1 MNEETK
7 ICSKCG
13 KEKPLRFFWSAGYGK
28 KKTTC
33 IECCKI
39 MRAQNLLK
47 KRLIEPRKKKVYNQT
62 LCWSCKNA
70 VGRCSWSEVDESKKN
85 RPIKYE
91 PVNGWVA
98 VKTERGDYNSY
109 VVLSCPEFVPDDN
122 YGGNFYE

>member
-1 MNEETK
+1 MNEETN
-7 ICSKCG
+7 ICSTCG
-13 KEKPLRFFWSAGYGK
+13 KAKPLRFFWSAGYGK

-39 MRAQNLLK
+39 MRAQKLLE
-47 KRLIEPRKKKVYNQT
+47 KRLIAPRKNKVYKRT

-70 VGRCSWSEVDESKKN
+70 VGRCSWSEVDESKKD

-98 VKTERGDYNSY
+98 IKTERGDCNSY

-122 YGGNFYE
+122 YGGNLYE

>member
-13 KEKPLRFFWSAGYGK
+13 KEKPLRFFWADGYGGK
-28 KKTTC
+28 RKTC

-39 MRAQNLLK
+39 MRAQKPLK
-47 KRLIEPRKKKVYNQT
+47 KRMIEPHEKRIYKQT

-91 PVNGWVA
+91 PVSGWVA
-98 VKTERGDYNSY
+98 IKTKKMHYNSY
-109 VVLSCPEFVPDDN
+109 VVFCFLEFVPDDN
-122 YGGNFYE
+122 

>member
-13 KEKPLRFFWSAGYGK
+13 KEKPLRFFWADGYGK
-28 KKTTC
+28 KRTAC

-39 MRAQNLLK
+39 MRAQKPLK
-47 KRLIEPRKKKVYNQT
+47 KRMIEPHEKQIYKQT

-91 PVNGWVA
+91 PVSGWVA
-98 VKTERGDYNSY
+98 IKTKKMHYNSY

-122 YGGNFYE
+122 